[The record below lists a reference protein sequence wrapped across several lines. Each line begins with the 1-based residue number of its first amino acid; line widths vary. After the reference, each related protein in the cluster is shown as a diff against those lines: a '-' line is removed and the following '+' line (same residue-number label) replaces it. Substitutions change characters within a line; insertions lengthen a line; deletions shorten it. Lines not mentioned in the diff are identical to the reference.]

1 MPIGVVST
9 GKTQM
14 MFEMVPYGRQSED
27 IRQNACVPIQMRELD
42 LHKFCVWYIFSLMD
56 PVRNAPQE
64 TNISPEKSIL
74 KMNVLLPKRGMR
86 VVVNQPVSPIIARL
100 LFAM

>member
-1 MPIGVVST
+1 MPIVVVFT

-27 IRQNACVPIQMRELD
+27 IRQNACVPIKWRELD
-42 LHKFCVWYIFSLMD
+42 LYKFCVCDIFSLMV

-64 TNISPEKSIL
+64 ANISPG
-74 KMNVLLPKRGMR
+74 R
-86 VVVNQPVSPIIARL
+86 
-100 LFAM
+100 